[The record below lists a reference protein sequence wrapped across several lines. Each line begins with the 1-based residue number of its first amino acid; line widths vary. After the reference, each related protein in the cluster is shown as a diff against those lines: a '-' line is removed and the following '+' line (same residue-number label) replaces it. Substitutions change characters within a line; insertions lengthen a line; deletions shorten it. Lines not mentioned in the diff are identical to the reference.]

1 MDHRA
6 AFVAADRAALTEM
19 LRTYADGGAASAEG
33 TALAGDTPKV
43 CFICPGQGAQWA
55 GMARQLMAQAPEFLA
70 ALERCDQAARPLVGW
85 SIVSQLNTEPG
96 TPEYRL
102 DRIDVIQPVLVAIA
116 IAYAKLLRSFGV
128 KPSTVVGHS
137 MGEIAA
143 ACIAGVLSLEQAMR
157 VICRRSA
164 LMQRISGKGAMAL
177 VELSTKDTAARLI
190 GREARLSV
198 AVSNSPRSSV
208 ISGDPEAVSQ
218 VMAELERDSDFCR
231 LVKVDVASHSPQTV
245 PLAEELAVELN
256 GLTPSDAHT
265 PLWSTVLGHR
275 AEGKQFDPV
284 YWGRN
289 LRETVL
295 FTDAINGVLDD
306 GVSAFVELGPHPV
319 LLHSVAQ
326 TSQSRE
332 RQVAL
337 AACGRRED
345 GDYAALLAA
354 LGQLWA
360 AGYPID
366 WSDVLPKGERI
377 VSLPHYPWQ
386 RERHWVATA
395 EIRSAATNP
404 RTVRTAIDKDLRICF
419 STLPGKR
426 LILATQ
432 MRPSWRRILA
442 GLLCRPIRKP
452 DQRWQMLCDRLVR
465 RPRRRR

>member
-1 MDHRA
+1 
-6 AFVAADRAALTEM
+6 M

-116 IAYAKLLRSFGV
+116 IAYANLLRSFGV

-218 VMAELERDSDFCR
+218 VMAELERDGVFCR

-404 RTVRTAIDKDLRICF
+404 RTVRTAIDKESQDLLF
-419 STLPGKR
+419 NLTWEASDLGNANETK
-426 LILATQ
+426 LAPDSRWLVVSADSQ
-432 MRPSWRRILA
+432 A
-442 GLLCRPIRKP
+442 GS
-452 DQRWQMLCDRLVR
+452 
-465 RPRRRR
+465 

>member
-1 MDHRA
+1 
-6 AFVAADRAALTEM
+6 
-19 LRTYADGGAASAEG
+19 
-33 TALAGDTPKV
+33 
-43 CFICPGQGAQWA
+43 
-55 GMARQLMAQAPEFLA
+55 
-70 ALERCDQAARPLVGW
+70 
-85 SIVSQLNTEPG
+85 
-96 TPEYRL
+96 
-102 DRIDVIQPVLVAIA
+102 
-116 IAYAKLLRSFGV
+116 
-128 KPSTVVGHS
+128 
-137 MGEIAA
+137 
-143 ACIAGVLSLEQAMR
+143 
-157 VICRRSA
+157 
-164 LMQRISGKGAMAL
+164 
-177 VELSTKDTAARLI
+177 
-190 GREARLSV
+190 
-198 AVSNSPRSSV
+198 
-208 ISGDPEAVSQ
+208 
-218 VMAELERDSDFCR
+218 MAELERDGVFCR

-377 VSLPHYPWQ
+377 VSLPTIHGNASVIGLPPRKYARRLRT
-386 RERHWVATA
+386 REP
-395 EIRSAATNP
+395 SALQSIKN
-404 RTVRTAIDKDLRICF
+404 LRICF

-426 LILATQ
+426 LIWQ
-432 MRPSWRRILA
+432 
-442 GLLCRPIRKP
+442 RK
-452 DQRWQMLCDRLVR
+452 
-465 RPRRRR
+465 